1 MEQEFEEVD
10 DFTFLPGTASLVDE
24 VDKRILVVLQDG
36 RKLWGVLRSFDQ
48 YGWLNPSSLEASLR
62 HYLIYP
68 VPIEVN
74 LVLEHTIE
82 RIYVGREFAE
92 KRLGLF
98 LVRGDNIVLL
108 GPVDENREELCVQG
122 LTQVTVGEI
131 EAARKAKR
139 LERNAKQK
147 MNQDLWS

>member
-108 GPVDENREELCVQG
+108 GPVVCPPPPHPPTSVC
-122 LTQVTVGEI
+122 T
-131 EAARKAKR
+131 
-139 LERNAKQK
+139 
-147 MNQDLWS
+147 

>member
-62 HYLIYP
+62 HYLISP
-68 VPIEVN
+68 
-74 LVLEHTIE
+74 
-82 RIYVGREFAE
+82 
-92 KRLGLF
+92 
-98 LVRGDNIVLL
+98 VRGPRV
-108 GPVDENREELCVQG
+108 C
-122 LTQVTVGEI
+122 
-131 EAARKAKR
+131 
-139 LERNAKQK
+139 
-147 MNQDLWS
+147 